1 MKGRVEAIVA
11 VAAAIDLMSLGLARR
26 FAAVPTVPLAC
37 FGVVVI
43 VAPPVADIV
52 TLPLLLGG
60 ALVRVVVRRVLALV
74 VIANANA
81 ALVLGRD
88 AGLLAAVAAI
98 PLAALVVVLV
108 VAPVW

>member
-1 MKGRVEAIVA
+1 MESS
-11 VAAAIDLMSLGLARR
+11 AAHLVPVARR
-26 FAAVPTVPLAC
+26 
-37 FGVVVI
+37 VI
-43 VAPPVADIV
+43 VLLVAPPVADLV

-74 VIANANA
+74 VIANPNA

-108 VAPVW
+108 VAPVWW